1 MNQPKDA
8 CPTWGGGRANWP
20 PPDPFFQHSQ
30 SHSPLVAQKDGGK
43 RAASLDVKLAT
54 PKSDRRRVPTQTG
67 ATLAVVLALLLLA
80 SAGVMLG
87 LRLLNQGQALARD
100 ELDQLRTM
108 AHAQAL
114 LRDAEQDLA
123 QAQRA
128 PSGSLN
134 WPTRLGELA
143 ALAQQLRDASPLGC
157 AFGLC
162 LSDTVAAWHD
172 AQWHGLGVDDAFWQ
186 TGARLGEFS
195 GSGTANRPR
204 LGRYW
209 VEVLVRAPPSL
220 AASLAS
226 PNTDTS
232 AVQSPFVYRI
242 TAKAFGLRPGTQ
254 VVLQS
259 LVIREDRP

>member
-1 MNQPKDA
+1 MNQPQGA
-8 CPTWGGGRANWP
+8 STTWGGDLANRP
-20 PPDPFFQHSQ
+20 PPDLFFQHSQ
-30 SHSPLVAQKDGGK
+30 SHSPLVAQKVREK
-43 RAASLDVKLAT
+43 RAVSVDVQSTT
-54 PKSDRRRVPTQTG
+54 PKSDRLRVPTQTG

-108 AHAQAL
+108 ALAQAL

-123 QAQRA
+123 QAQRT
-128 PSGSLN
+128 PSSALN
-134 WPTRLGELA
+134 WPTRLGELT
-143 ALAQQLRDASPLGC
+143 ALAQHLSAASPQGC
-157 AFGLC
+157 AAGLC
-162 LSDTVAAWHD
+162 LSDAVAAWHD
-172 AQWHGLGVDDAFWQ
+172 ARWHGLGVDDAFWQ
-186 TGARLGEFS
+186 TGAQLGEFS

-209 VEVLVRAPPSL
+209 VEVLVRAPSSL
-220 AASLAS
+220 EASLAS
-226 PNTDTS
+226 PNTS
-232 AVQSPFVYRI
+232 PVQSPFVYRI

>member
-1 MNQPKDA
+1 MTQPQGA
-8 CPTWGGGRANWP
+8 CQTWGGDRTNRA

-30 SHSPLVAQKDGGK
+30 SHGPLVAQKDGGK
-43 RAASLDVKLAT
+43 RAGSVDVKQAM
-54 PKSDRRRVPTQTG
+54 PKSDRLRVPTQTG

-87 LRLLNQGQALARD
+87 LRLLNQSQALARD
-100 ELDQLRTM
+100 ELDQQRTM

-123 QAQRA
+123 QGQRA

-157 AFGLC
+157 ASGLC
-162 LSDTVAAWHD
+162 LAESVAAWHE
-172 AQWHGLGVDDAFWQ
+172 AQWHGLTVDDAFWQ

-195 GSGTANRPR
+195 SSGAANRPR

-220 AASLAS
+220 EASLAS
-226 PNTDTS
+226 PNTTIS
-232 AVQSPFVYRI
+232 AAQSPFVYRI